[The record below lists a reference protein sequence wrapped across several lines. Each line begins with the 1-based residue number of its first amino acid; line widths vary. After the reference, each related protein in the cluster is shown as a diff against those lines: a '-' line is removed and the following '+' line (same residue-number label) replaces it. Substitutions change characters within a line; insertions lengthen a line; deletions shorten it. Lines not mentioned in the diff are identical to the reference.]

1 MSFPEFLFV
10 LLLFRSAKLS
20 ALLQQICE
28 NSQLLSSVEAPPLRA
43 PTHTP
48 TPHILTGSPS
58 LWPSLLFPDS
68 SRAILQTGLPSTI
81 LPKPVKMA
89 PPGLSDAQHE
99 RDKIAALQS
108 SIRRISFENDDFSG
122 PARDVWGS
130 RLLSFMSDSLQC
142 SPGTE
147 PTVDHLAK
155 FCQSLPGMLPR
166 KFNFPEWVLTYDD
179 THQLALTMMTL
190 VHDGAL
196 LDDHSVD
203 GEKLL
208 AAMQLTHKM
217 TTGFLQQAIDF
228 GADVWD
234 YRLHSLTAVVLLVT
248 TGAKAADMLR
258 VNEWKDITDN
268 KCLLWEHITPFEDCT
283 TGFLRAEIHFEFCQN
298 FSQLPSVRCIT
309 HLYELR
315 DPSYGHAGRVG
326 ICNNPSHVTQLEF
339 TVADGVGGDW
349 ETIQRSRE
357 TLTNHSDKTQT

>member
-1 MSFPEFLFV
+1 
-10 LLLFRSAKLS
+10 
-20 ALLQQICE
+20 
-28 NSQLLSSVEAPPLRA
+28 
-43 PTHTP
+43 
-48 TPHILTGSPS
+48 
-58 LWPSLLFPDS
+58 
-68 SRAILQTGLPSTI
+68 
-81 LPKPVKMA
+81 
-89 PPGLSDAQHE
+89 
-99 RDKIAALQS
+99 
-108 SIRRISFENDDFSG
+108 
-122 PARDVWGS
+122 
-130 RLLSFMSDSLQC
+130 MSDSLQC
-142 SPGTE
+142 SSPGTE

-166 KFNFPEWVLTYDD
+166 KVASLGTACHGLRNIYWWAKFNFPEWVLTYDD

-208 AAMQLTHKM
+208 AAMQLTNKM
-217 TTGFLQQAIDF
+217 ITGFLQQAIDF

-258 VNEWKDITDN
+258 VNEWKDTTDN
-268 KCLLWEHITPFEDCT
+268 KCLLWEHIMILEDFT
-283 TGFLRAEIHFEFCQN
+283 TGFLRADIYFEFCQN
-298 FSQLPSVRCIT
+298 FSQLPSVRYIS

-315 DPSYGHAGRVG
+315 DPSYGHVGRVG
-326 ICNNPSHVTQLEF
+326 IRNNLGHVTQLEF